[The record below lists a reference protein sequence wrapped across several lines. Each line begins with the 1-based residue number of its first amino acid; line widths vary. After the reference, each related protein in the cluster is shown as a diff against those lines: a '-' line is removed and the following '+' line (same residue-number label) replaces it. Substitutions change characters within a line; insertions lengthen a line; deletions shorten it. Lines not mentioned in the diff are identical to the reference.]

1 MIKVRTVKPKLL
13 DQVRHATRV
22 RHLSYRTEQAYVHWI
37 KKFISYFCFFS
48 AVLILV
54 TKILINSSVS
64 KLNTV
69 WHRRFSGVQMDQG
82 PCVKHCA

>member
-37 KKFISYFCFFS
+37 KGF
-48 AVLILV
+48 
-54 TKILINSSVS
+54 NPWG
-64 KLNTV
+64 TV
-69 WHRRFSGVQMDQG
+69 
-82 PCVKHCA
+82 